1 MNVQI
6 NQQLVS
12 ECQELQ
18 KQTNCD
24 WRTFK
29 QAYDITKMKSTQGER
44 LACLSFLPELEP
56 MPHQKEAAEKV
67 LHEMHGRAILADE
80 VGLGKTIE
88 AGLVLKELMIK
99 GLVKKV
105 LILTPSS
112 LIRQWEQEFEP
123 KIFHSCQSQA
133 PFL

>member
-1 MNVQI
+1 MSV
-6 NQQLVS
+6 
-12 ECQELQ
+12 
-18 KQTNCD
+18 
-24 WRTFK
+24 
-29 QAYDITKMKSTQGER
+29 
-44 LACLSFLPELEP
+44 FLPELEP

-105 LILTPSS
+105 LILTP
-112 LIRQWEQEFEP
+112 P
-123 KIFHSCQSQA
+123 H
-133 PFL
+133 

>member
-56 MPHQKEAAEKV
+56 MPHQKKQ
-67 LHEMHGRAILADE
+67 
-80 VGLGKTIE
+80 
-88 AGLVLKELMIK
+88 LKKCFTKCMD
-99 GLVKKV
+99 V
-105 LILTPSS
+105 
-112 LIRQWEQEFEP
+112 
-123 KIFHSCQSQA
+123 QS
-133 PFL
+133 

>member
-1 MNVQI
+1 
-6 NQQLVS
+6 
-12 ECQELQ
+12 
-18 KQTNCD
+18 
-24 WRTFK
+24 
-29 QAYDITKMKSTQGER
+29 MKSTQGER

-105 LILTPSS
+105 LILTP
-112 LIRQWEQEFEP
+112 P
-123 KIFHSCQSQA
+123 H
-133 PFL
+133 